1 MQRLIET
8 GRDCLRLTETDRERQ
23 ILSKTDRHS
32 LTYTDRDG
40 IRSKHTRQ
48 RMETTRD

>member
-23 ILSKTDRHS
+23 ILSKPDRHS

-40 IRSKHTRQ
+40 IRSTLRQ
-48 RMETTRD
+48 RMETARD